1 MRTIHPHHDALIVT
15 LGIGVY
21 KVKRVMADQ
30 ESRVEI
36 MYPDLFKG
44 LGLTSKDLTKYDTP
58 LIGFNRKMVIL
69 KGMIRL
75 PMQTR
80 NEIVELDFI
89 VMDAYFPYTAI
100 LARVW
105 LHFMGVILSALH
117 LKVNYSSERCMVESL
132 GYQTLGRHY
141 LMAAIKHKALQA
153 EDPPLD
159 KSL

>member
-15 LGIGVY
+15 LQISGY
-21 KVKRVMADQ
+21 EVKRVMADQ

-58 LIGFNRKMVIL
+58 LIGFNGKMVIP

-75 PMQTR
+75 PIQTG

-105 LHFMGVILSALH
+105 LHFMGAIPLTLH
-117 LKVNYSSERCMVESL
+117 LKVNYSPKRCMVVSL
-132 GYQTLGRHY
+132 GCQTMARHY
-141 LMAAIKHKALQA
+141 LVAAIRHKALQA